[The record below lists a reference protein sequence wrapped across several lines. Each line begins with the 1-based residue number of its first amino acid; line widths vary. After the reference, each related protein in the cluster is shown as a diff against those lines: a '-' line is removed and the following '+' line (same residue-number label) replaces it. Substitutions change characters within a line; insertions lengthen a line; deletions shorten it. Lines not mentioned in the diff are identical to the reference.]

1 MIGGAIMALGKNIP
15 TRYGIEAFY
24 WRIVLVKET
33 YDKQET
39 LVVFLGYVNESARNN
54 PEVDALDS
62 IEITLSQTDL
72 TREMIY
78 NIVKND
84 ELTSFYGALDLL

>member
-1 MIGGAIMALGKNIP
+1 M
-15 TRYGIEAFY
+15 
-24 WRIVLVKET
+24 VKET

>member
-1 MIGGAIMALGKNIP
+1 
-15 TRYGIEAFY
+15 
-24 WRIVLVKET
+24 LVKET